1 MRLMSKGKA
10 GSNTCVSVK
19 TSSKN
24 TKCVSSV
31 SFSRLCQRS
40 SWKIAVSVVLPK
52 YQKWTLKLNYQLT
65 KV

>member
-40 SWKIAVSVVLPK
+40 SWKIAVLVVRPK
-52 YQKWTLKLNYQLT
+52 ISKMDSKT
-65 KV
+65 